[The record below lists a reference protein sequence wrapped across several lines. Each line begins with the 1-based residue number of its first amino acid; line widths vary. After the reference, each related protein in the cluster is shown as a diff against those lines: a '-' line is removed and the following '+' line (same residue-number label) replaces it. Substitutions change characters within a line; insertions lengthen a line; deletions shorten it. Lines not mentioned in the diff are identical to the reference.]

1 MLRKLNTEMSAKQS
15 PLKTQMSSP
24 LSKASAH
31 AKTAASPKPSGPSKS
46 EPSKSEPSKFET
58 SKSVTSKSEL
68 SKAELSK
75 AEPPKAKPLSKP
87 GARRRYDDDEAGCS
101 DSDVSEDEEEEAN
114 EYDMSD
120 SMMKGDEEEDSEG
133 DEDAVAALRT
143 KQALEGPEALGTKR
157 FKVSAAK
164 YKKPEAKAE
173 AQKSLKDGKA
183 KKASIF
189 EGDSEEEEPLKMA
202 SGNKHHHN
210 FRVPEQPLPEQAE
223 ILPKNMRWCL
233 RLDPKSFRR
242 AVRPAL
248 KALPM
253 CFFRFNIVETDG
265 EINAGL
271 TIQAFDNPATMGYY
285 SRVRVILIP
294 GVDDSGKKLTLKD
307 LHDSNF
313 GLSSKNLETVIV
325 VASASNPSAT
335 LQFMMFNPGGPENYS
350 PDKLVVKSV
359 ADGSTMMSTFE
370 VNLLKKASTDSPIPA
385 LMQRAAKEKEE
396 NKRLVFRIT
405 AQLLRQ
411 QGDVAK
417 RIGSEDLRFDVFK
430 GVSKGAEDGIKYRL
444 SVIWSGAEIQGQ
456 QDSFVGTVV
465 SFA

>member
-1 MLRKLNTEMSAKQS
+1 MS
-15 PLKTQMSSP
+15 SSP
-24 LSKASAH
+24 LA
-31 AKTAASPKPSGPSKS
+31 KS
-46 EPSKSEPSKFET
+46 EKLKMEK
-58 SKSVTSKSEL
+58 L
-68 SKAELSK
+68 KAEK
-75 AEPPKAKPLSKP
+75 KEVKTKP
-87 GARRRYDDDEAGCS
+87 ARKRYDDDEAGCS
-101 DSDVSEDEEEEAN
+101 DSDVSADEEEEAN
-114 EYDMSD
+114 EYDMND
-120 SMMKGDEEEDSEG
+120 GMMKGDDEEDSEG
-133 DEDAVAALRT
+133 DEDAVASLRA
-143 KQALEGPEALGTKR
+143 KQALDSPKDAKR
-157 FKVSAAK
+157 FKVSEAK
-164 YKKPEAKAE
+164 YKKLEKGDSKESKPR
-173 AQKSLKDGKA
+173 A
-183 KKASIF
+183 KKPSIF
-189 EGDSEEEEPLKMA
+189 EGDDSEEEPLKMA

-210 FRVPEQPLPEQAE
+210 FRVPEQPSPEQAE
-223 ILPKNMRWCL
+223 VLPKNMRWCL

-253 CFFRFNIVETDG
+253 CFFRFNILESEG

-294 GVDDSGKKLTLKD
+294 GVDDSGKKLSLKD

-335 LQFMMFNPGGPENYS
+335 LQFMMFNPGGPENYN

-465 SFA
+465 SSGIRFFPFPSSRALTPSFNSFA

>member
-1 MLRKLNTEMSAKQS
+1 
-15 PLKTQMSSP
+15 MSSP
-24 LSKASAH
+24 LARPQAT
-31 AKTAASPKPSGPSKS
+31 KTAKS
-46 EPSKSEPSKFET
+46 
-58 SKSVTSKSEL
+58 
-68 SKAELSK
+68 A
-75 AEPPKAKPLSKP
+75 AKPA
-87 GARRRYDDDEAGCS
+87 ARKRYDDDEAGCS
-101 DSDVSEDEEEEAN
+101 DSDVSADEDEEAN
-114 EYDMSD
+114 EYDMKD

-143 KQALEGPEALGTKR
+143 KQALEDSDKGAKR

-164 YKKPEAKAE
+164 FKKPDAKPNSKSDAKEAKSS
-173 AQKSLKDGKA
+173 KGP
-183 KKASIF
+183 SIF

-210 FRVPEQPLPEQAE
+210 FRVPEQPSPEQAE
-223 ILPKNMRWCL
+223 VLPKNMRWCL

-253 CFFRFNIVETDG
+253 CFFRFNIVESEG

-294 GVDDSGKKLTLKD
+294 GVDDSGKKLALKD

-335 LQFMMFNPGGPENYS
+335 LQFMMFNPGGPENYN

-417 RIGSEDLRFDVFK
+417 RIGSEDLRFDLFK
-430 GVSKGAEDGIKYRL
+430 GVSKSAEDGIKYRL

-465 SFA
+465 S